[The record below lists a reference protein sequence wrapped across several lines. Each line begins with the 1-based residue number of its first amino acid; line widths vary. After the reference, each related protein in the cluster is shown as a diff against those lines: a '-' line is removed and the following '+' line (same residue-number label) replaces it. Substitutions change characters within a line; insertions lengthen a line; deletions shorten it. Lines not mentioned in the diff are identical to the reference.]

1 MGGGVWEGVGGAEQ
15 CHWLIIAPHPHFRP
29 SLPPNPGAGA
39 LNSAS
44 GAEVALSSGPRG
56 ASDSPRLVNFLVSH
70 WPERPVASSP
80 LPGEKK
86 ITPL

>member
-1 MGGGVWEGVGGAEQ
+1 MSLANY
-15 CHWLIIAPHPHFRP
+15 CTAPP
-29 SLPPNPGAGA
+29 LPPPPLLPNPGAGA

-56 ASDSPRLVNFLVSH
+56 ASDSPRLVNFLLSH

-86 ITPL
+86 KNHSIVTFIYLFIHKLT

>member
-1 MGGGVWEGVGGAEQ
+1 MSLANY
-15 CHWLIIAPHPHFRP
+15 CAPPPLPP
-29 SLPPNPGAGA
+29 SPLLPNPGAGA

-80 LPGEKK
+80 LPGGRKK
-86 ITPL
+86 SLDCNFYLFIYKLT